1 MQYSFITKFID
12 QSDIIDINVD
22 EKYNTHRYNNMHNNM
37 TYSRNM
43 IEQYIRDETQTKI
56 KMNG

>member
-22 EKYNTHRYNNMHNNM
+22 EKYKKHMYNNMHNNT